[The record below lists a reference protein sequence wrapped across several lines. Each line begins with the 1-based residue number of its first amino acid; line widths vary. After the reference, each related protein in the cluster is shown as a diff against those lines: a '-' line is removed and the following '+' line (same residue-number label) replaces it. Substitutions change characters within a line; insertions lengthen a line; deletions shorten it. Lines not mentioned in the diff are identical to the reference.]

1 MTPKEMFASPDDLK
15 ERDAFY
21 RKYRLLIHALSSRRF
36 NKREDA
42 EELESIVWR
51 DIFKNFSEFQMDN
64 PRPLLQKVLR
74 WRANDLYRQKYR
86 AVRQNEELVS
96 HCDDLL
102 LGLMDQASTSSL
114 SQEDR
119 LSLHNALTQES
130 KETRELLVARYVEGK
145 TWEELASQYQLHRN
159 TLLKR
164 TNAAIK
170 RLRQQLTET
179 I

>member
-1 MTPKEMFASPDDLK
+1 
-15 ERDAFY
+15 
-21 RKYRLLIHALSSRRF
+21 
-36 NKREDA
+36 
-42 EELESIVWR
+42 
-51 DIFKNFSEFQMDN
+51 MDN